1 MMIKEIKI
9 DGFNLSVVIKSVRRS
24 KSIKI
29 LVYSNG
35 RVVLTKPSFVSLK
48 KAAQFLDSRTEFI
61 KTSLNNFSLTMPL
74 KLDENKQKEAEHY
87 KKYRKQAKEIIVE
100 RVAEINKFYG
110 FKYGRISIRNQR
122 TRWGSCSRQ
131 GNLNFSYRLIFLEQ
145 DAFDYVI
152 AHELCHLQ
160 EFNHSAKFWQLVE
173 KYSPNYKFLRQQI
186 KKDSTLVVI

>member
-1 MMIKEIKI
+1 MIKEIKI

-29 LVYSNG
+29 LVYNNG
-35 RVVLTKPSFVSLK
+35 RVVLTKPFFVSLK
-48 KAAQFLDSRTEFI
+48 KAAHFLDSKTEFI
-61 KTSLNNFSLTMPL
+61 KTSLNNFSLTLPL
-74 KLDENKQKEAEHY
+74 KLDESKQKEAEHY
-87 KKYRKQAKEIIVE
+87 KKYRKQAKDIILE
-100 RVAEINKFYG
+100 RVAVINNFYG
-110 FKYGRISIRNQR
+110 FEYGRISIRNQR

-160 EFNHSAKFWQLVE
+160 EFNHSAKFWQLVG
-173 KYSPNYKFLRQQI
+173 KYSPNYKLLCQKI
-186 KKDSTLVVI
+186 KKDSTLVII

>member
-1 MMIKEIKI
+1 MIKEIKI